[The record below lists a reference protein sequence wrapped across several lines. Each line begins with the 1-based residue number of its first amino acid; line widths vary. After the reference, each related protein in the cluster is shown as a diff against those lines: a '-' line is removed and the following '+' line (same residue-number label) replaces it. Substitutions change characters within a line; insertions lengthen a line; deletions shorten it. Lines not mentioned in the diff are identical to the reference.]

1 MRTLQLRLT
10 VLALASSLAVAV
22 AAQDLTLPNKPKD
35 TLKFAVI
42 GDSGTGDSNQYRL
55 AKVFTDIHKRF
66 PYEFV
71 LMMGDNMYGGESTR
85 DFQRKFEIPYKPV
98 LDKNI
103 KFYASL
109 GNHDS
114 PNQRM
119 YKLFNMN
126 GERYYSFRPKPGI
139 RFFALDSNYMDR
151 TQLQWLEKELAASGS
166 DWKIMFFHHPIY
178 SSGGSHGSDTALRDQ
193 LEPLFLKYGVDVV
206 FAGHEHFY
214 ERLKP
219 QKGIHYFISGGAGKL
234 RKGDVGGEFTEKA
247 FDSGF
252 HFMIF
257 EIDGDK
263 MHFQAISDQA
273 KTVDS
278 GIVERRR
285 VDDKAAPSVPAAPA
299 VKPVPP
305 QDKPD
310 TPTAKPA
317 APGPDAIDRR
327 AGNGEATA
335 KPAGRALVDGL
346 DGSRRELLKTRKPSI
361 RSSRR
366 IGGFLRPVTP
376 EIFGP
381 AKANYLKPQLCVD
394 LERTICAVDFH
405 RVPDAIAARREIRV
419 LSRRADDGNPG
430 IGRGFVKSSRQQ
442 SVVFQVPHGR

>member
-1 MRTLQLRLT
+1 MRFRNSRMLMRTPHSRLAA
-10 VLALASSLAVAV
+10 LALTAMLIAGV

-55 AKVFTDIHKRF
+55 AKVFTDMHQRF

-71 LMMGDNMYGGESTR
+71 LMMGDNMYGSENAR

-98 LDKNI
+98 LDRNV

-114 PNQRM
+114 TNQRM

-126 GERYYSFRPKPGI
+126 GERFYTFRPKPGI

-178 SSGGSHGSDTALRDQ
+178 SSGGRHGSDTALRDQ

-206 FAGHEHFY
+206 MAGHEHFY

-219 QKGIHYFISGGAGKL
+219 QKGIHYFISGGAGTL
-234 RKGDVGGEFTEKA
+234 RKGDVGGTYTEKA
-247 FDSGF
+247 FDQGF

-257 EIDGDK
+257 EIDGDQ
-263 MHFQAISDQA
+263 MHFQTISDQN

-278 GIVERRR
+278 GIVTRRA
-285 VDDKAAPSVPAAPA
+285 VDNKAAPSVPAAPA

-305 QDKPD
+305 QDKPG
-310 TPTAKPA
+310 TAKPPAPSTAKPA
-317 APGPDAIDRR
+317 AAPS
-327 AGNGEATA
+327 TA
-335 KPAGRALVDGL
+335 KPVA
-346 DGSRRELLKTRKPSI
+346 KP
-361 RSSRR
+361 
-366 IGGFLRPVTP
+366 
-376 EIFGP
+376 
-381 AKANYLKPQLCVD
+381 
-394 LERTICAVDFH
+394 
-405 RVPDAIAARREIRV
+405 
-419 LSRRADDGNPG
+419 
-430 IGRGFVKSSRQQ
+430 
-442 SVVFQVPHGR
+442 